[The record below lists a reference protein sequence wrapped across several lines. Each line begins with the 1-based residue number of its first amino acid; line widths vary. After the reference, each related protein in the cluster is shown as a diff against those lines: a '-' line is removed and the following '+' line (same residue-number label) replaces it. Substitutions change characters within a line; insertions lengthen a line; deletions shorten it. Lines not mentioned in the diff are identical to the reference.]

1 MPPWGRQRH
10 VQKNLEGLYA
20 YLKGRSDGKIKPG
33 HLQSASAMTR
43 VLFNRGR
50 GCAVLTTAALALCA
64 HYGAAAENEGVLKV
78 CADPSN
84 LPLSN
89 DKGEGYE
96 NKIAEALARDL
107 KMKVEYTFLSPAHRF
122 HTQYP
127 SLQRRGIA

>member
-1 MPPWGRQRH
+1 
-10 VQKNLEGLYA
+10 
-20 YLKGRSDGKIKPG
+20 
-33 HLQSASAMTR
+33 MTR
-43 VLFNRGR
+43 VSFSRGR
-50 GCAVLTTAALALCA
+50 GFAVLITAASALCA

-107 KMKVEYTFLSPAHRF
+107 KMKV
-122 HTQYP
+122 Q
-127 SLQRRGIA
+127 